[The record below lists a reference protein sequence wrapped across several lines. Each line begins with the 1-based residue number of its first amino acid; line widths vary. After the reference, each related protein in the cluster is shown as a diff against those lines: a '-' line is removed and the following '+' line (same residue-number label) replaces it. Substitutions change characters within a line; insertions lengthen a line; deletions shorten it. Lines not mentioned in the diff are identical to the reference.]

1 MEQSPQPASQ
11 SAKLEPSAARPR
23 SATPAR
29 SALLEFPANRFKRAI
44 TTGKAQIGLWSS
56 LSSNYSVEVIA
67 GAGFDWLLIDTEHS
81 PNDLESVLA
90 QLQAAAP
97 YPTHPIVRVPWNDM
111 VTIKRYLDIGTQ
123 TLLIPFVQNAE
134 EAREAVAAT
143 RYPPAGVRG
152 VAGTTRA
159 TRFGRIKGYP
169 QRANDEVCVLVQ
181 VETQEALDEIDAICA
196 VEGVDG
202 VFIGPADL
210 HASLGFLG
218 ETANAAVLPKIEDAI
233 GRIRKG
239 RRAAG
244 ILTPDEQ
251 LARRYLELGA
261 LFVAVGADVGILA
274 RGADALAA
282 KFKTA

>member
-1 MEQSPQPASQ
+1 
-11 SAKLEPSAARPR
+11 LD
-23 SATPAR
+23 
-29 SALLEFPANRFKRAI
+29 FPANPFKRAI
-44 TTGKAQIGLWSS
+44 TTGKTQIGLWSS

-67 GAGFDWLLIDTEHS
+67 GAGFDWILIDTEHS
-81 PNDLESVLA
+81 PNDLESVLT
-90 QLQAAAP
+90 QLQAMAP

-111 VTIKRYLDIGTQ
+111 VTIKRYLDAGAQ
-123 TLLIPFVQNAE
+123 TLLVPFVQNAE
-134 EAREAVAAT
+134 EARAAVAAT

-169 QRANDEVCVLVQ
+169 QRANEEVCVLVQ
-181 VETQEALDEIDAICA
+181 AETQGALDRIEAICA
-196 VEGVDG
+196 VDGVDG

-233 GRIRKG
+233 ARIRKG
-239 RRAAG
+239 GKAAG
-244 ILTPDEQ
+244 ILTADEK

-282 KFKTA
+282 KFKQ

>member
-1 MEQSPQPASQ
+1 
-11 SAKLEPSAARPR
+11 
-23 SATPAR
+23 
-29 SALLEFPANRFKRAI
+29 LEFPANPFKRAI
-44 TTGKAQIGLWSS
+44 TTGKTQIGLWSS

-67 GAGFDWLLIDTEHS
+67 GAGFDWILIDTEHS
-81 PNDLESVLA
+81 PNDLESVLT
-90 QLQAAAP
+90 QLQAMAP
-97 YPTHPIVRVPWNDM
+97 YPTHPIVRVPWNDT
-111 VTIKRYLDIGTQ
+111 VTIKRYLDAGAQ
-123 TLLIPFVQNAE
+123 TLLVPFVQNAE
-134 EAREAVAAT
+134 EARAAVAAT

-169 QRANDEVCVLVQ
+169 QRANEEVCVLVQ
-181 VETQEALDEIDAICA
+181 TETQQALDRIEAICA
-196 VEGVDG
+196 VDGVDG

-218 ETANAAVLPKIEDAI
+218 ETANAAVLPKIEHAI
-233 GRIRKG
+233 TRIRKG
-239 RRAAG
+239 GKAAG
-244 ILTPDEQ
+244 ILTADEK

-282 KFKTA
+282 KFKPA